1 MPILKQTVFVLG
13 AGSNTNYGFPLGI
26 GLRDLVC
33 RSLSGS
39 QVRTPLLEL
48 GHSEADIET
57 LLNELRYSGYTSV
70 DVFLEHNPDFLAIG
84 KHAIAATLLPCE
96 DERRLFPP
104 EVDSNNH
111 WYEYLINRMGV
122 GTDEWTQNKLSVVTF
137 NYDRSFEHYFNVVI
151 GKRAKLSSAEAYK
164 VFQQVP
170 LVHVHGSLGNY
181 PPSESRGLAY
191 GADVT
196 AENVAAAAEQILVV
210 SEVEDTLPTFEQAE
224 KLLLAAE
231 HIYFIG
237 FGFLLANVRRLR
249 IFDQT
254 WRRTDTR
261 PVIKGTTFGFTDREW
276 QHVEQ
281 NVLRD
286 RWNDEPRRSG
296 PMGYLRHHA
305 ELD

>member
-164 VFQQVP
+164 VFQQIP

-181 PPSESRGLAY
+181 PPSESTGLAY

-196 AENVAAAAEQILVV
+196 ADNVAAAAEQILVV
-210 SEVEDTLPTFEQAE
+210 SEVEDTLPTFAEAE
-224 KLLLAAE
+224 KLLTAAE
-231 HIYFIG
+231 RIYFLG
-237 FGFLLANVRRLR
+237 FGFLAANVRRLR
-249 IFDQT
+249 IFDQP
-254 WRRTDTR
+254 WRRIDTR
-261 PVIKGTTFGFTDREW
+261 PVIKGTTLGFTDPEW